1 MRWSDYR
8 TANDLTQAFEAL
20 GSGGHCRV
28 IAGGT
33 DVVVQL
39 DKQPEQAE
47 SVTLVD
53 VAGIPELAG
62 IVLQGDRLVIGAAV
76 TMADVA
82 GSDLVWK
89 HAAALAEGA
98 AAAASPLIR
107 NVATVGGNVVNA
119 SPAADTVPGLIVA
132 GAVAELATM
141 GGWRQVP
148 VEDIQVGPGAC
159 SLAKGELLVR
169 VSLPAAAEGE
179 GQAFL
184 KLGRRKALSISMV
197 NVAARVSV
205 DGEVVREAAVV
216 LGAVAPRFVVMR
228 RELTELLSGR
238 AWDEEAR
245 REVAALVEATVNPIS
260 DLRAGAEYRK
270 KMAGVF
276 AVRALTGAYQRACG
290 REKASPD
297 AAK

>member
-8 TANDLTQAFEAL
+8 IANDLSQAFEAL
-20 GSGGHCRV
+20 GAGGHCRV

-53 VAGIPELAG
+53 VAGIPELGG
-62 IVLQGDRLVIGAAV
+62 IALQGDRLVIGAAA
-76 TMADVA
+76 TMAELIA
-82 GSDLVWK
+82 SDLVWK

-132 GAVAELATM
+132 GAVAEIAGA
-141 GGWRQVP
+141 GGARQVP
-148 VEDIQVGPGAC
+148 VEDVQVGPGAC

-169 VSLPAAAEGE
+169 LSLPAAAAGE

-197 NVAARVSV
+197 NVAAHVSV
-205 DGEVVREAAVV
+205 DGEAVREATVV
-216 LGAVAPRFVVMR
+216 LGAVAPRFVVLR
-228 RELTELLSGR
+228 GELTALLAGR
-238 AWDEEAR
+238 AWDEDAQR
-245 REVAALVEATVNPIS
+245 AVAAFVENVVTPIS

-270 KMAGVF
+270 KMAGIF
-276 AVRALTGAYQRACG
+276 AVRALTRAYRRARG
-290 REKASPD
+290 QEAASPD